1 MFLNLLKKFDSFSR
15 SCCRWCV
22 DHAGVTLLILFVLS
36 FGIKFT
42 VWRLDPSVSRDAS
55 LYLHMVQNWH
65 DTGVSPQSWIPPML
79 FCLMRGGMAL
89 GLDVEVSGVLI
100 NLLMGSFI
108 TVAGYGITFESTQS
122 KKIALLAA
130 VFFAFHPSIADLS
143 HEVQRDVPY
152 LRLAGITTWLAVA
165 GIRRKKWYLWA
176 AAGAVAAFSFMTRY
190 ETAELFPLVL
200 AALLV
205 CVLTKNIRW
214 KNALGY
220 GLSFGGFFVLTFIAF
235 IWICGFHHIF
245 AEYSKYYKTK
255 FIKVTHL
262 TEPADKKG
270 GK

>member
-22 DHAGVTLLILFVLS
+22 DHAGVTLGVLLILS
-36 FGIKFT
+36 FGVKFA
-42 VWRLDPSVSRDAS
+42 VWHLDPCISRDGA
-55 LYLHMVQNWH
+55 LYLHKVQNWY
-65 DTGVSPQSWIPPML
+65 DTGVLTPDWIPPFL

-89 GLDVEVSGVLI
+89 GLTAEVSGVLL

-108 TVAGYGITFESTQS
+108 TLAGYGIALESTQN

-130 VFFAFHPSIADLS
+130 VFFAFHPGITDLS

-152 LRLAGITTWLAVA
+152 LCLAGVTAWLAIA

-176 AAGAVAAFSFMTRY
+176 ASGAVAALSFMTRY
-190 ETAELFPLVL
+190 ETAELFPLVF

-205 CVLTKNIRW
+205 CALTKLIRW
-214 KNALGY
+214 KSALLY
-220 GLSFGGFFVLTFIAF
+220 GLSFGSFFAVTLAAF
-235 IWICGFHHIF
+235 IWLSGFHHVF
-245 AEYSKYYKTK
+245 SEYSNYFNTK
-255 FIKVTHL
+255 FKNVTH
-262 TEPADKKG
+262 TDEKG

>member
-1 MFLNLLKKFDSFSR
+1 M
-15 SCCRWCV
+15 
-22 DHAGVTLLILFVLS
+22 
-36 FGIKFT
+36 
-42 VWRLDPSVSRDAS
+42 
-55 LYLHMVQNWH
+55 
-65 DTGVSPQSWIPPML
+65 
-79 FCLMRGGMAL
+79 
-89 GLDVEVSGVLI
+89 
-100 NLLMGSFI
+100 
-108 TVAGYGITFESTQS
+108 
-122 KKIALLAA
+122 
-130 VFFAFHPSIADLS
+130 
-143 HEVQRDVPY
+143 QRDVPY
-152 LRLAGITTWLAVA
+152 LCLAGITTWLAVA

-214 KNALGY
+214 ENALGY

-245 AEYSKYYKTK
+245 AEYSKYYKIQ

-262 TEPADKKG
+262 TEPVDKKG